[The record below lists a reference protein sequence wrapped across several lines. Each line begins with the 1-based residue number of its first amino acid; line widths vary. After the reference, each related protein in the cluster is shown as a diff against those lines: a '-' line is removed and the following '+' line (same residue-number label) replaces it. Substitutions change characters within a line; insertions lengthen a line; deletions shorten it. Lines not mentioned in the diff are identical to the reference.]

1 MSLDIWADLRA
12 KLPQY
17 KTEYE
22 RLGNL
27 IAMIEGKPS
36 APGKDAPRDD
46 DSEVLGPALQDG
58 TRGTKQT
65 IGRDAFVGLSTAKA
79 IAAYLDAMG
88 KGNPQGP
95 KAMAQALVDGGQIS
109 DYEKAYA
116 NVQSSLKRMN
126 KAGHIRQV
134 RRGEWGLASWYG
146 AAPKKNGSK
155 TKEGDETS
163 DSDGTSDLTAAR

>member
-1 MSLDIWADLRA
+1 MPLDIWADLRE

-17 KTEYE
+17 KAEYE

-27 IAMIEGKPS
+27 IAMIEGRQTTSSKERAREAGGESDRPETQTEER
-36 APGKDAPRDD
+36 A
-46 DSEVLGPALQDG
+46 
-58 TRGTKQT
+58 TKQT
-65 IGRDAFVGLSTAKA
+65 VRRDEFVGLSTAKA
-79 IAAYLDAMG
+79 ISAFLEAMG

-95 KAMAQALVDGGQIS
+95 KKMAQALVDGGQIA

-134 RRGEWGLASWYG
+134 RRGEWGLATWYG

-155 TKEGDETS
+155 SRDDEDVS
-163 DSDGTSDLTAAR
+163 GTSNEVVGVR